1 MTSFPDAD
9 RRTRDN
15 VKNVVVKSDDRAE
28 YMILSVENQLNVHY
42 AMPIREMLQ
51 DAMQYDNQVKTISK
65 NHKKLR
71 EEGTNHLKEGAEY
84 LSGFAKNDKI
94 NPVISLVVLWNGN
107 EWDGPRTLHDMLKVK
122 DKELLAH
129 VPDYK
134 LNIIEP
140 QSIRDKDFEKF
151 HSKMNQVFKYIKY
164 SKNKAILRKLVEE
177 DEMYRTMDRETAELI
192 NVVTNSKLEF
202 QEEGEAKM
210 ALLMR
215 RLIEAG
221 RNDDVEKAAIDEKVR
236 MELYK
241 EFGVDSLD

>member
-1 MTSFPDAD
+1 M
-9 RRTRDN
+9 
-15 VKNVVVKSDDRAE
+15 
-28 YMILSVENQLNVHY
+28 SVENQLNVHY

-164 SKNKAILRKLVEE
+164 SKNKAVLRKLVEE

-202 QEEGEAKM
+202 QEEGEVVDMCQAIREIEEDARQEGRQEGEAKM